1 MTIGERY
8 DRYVIRRLLGRG
20 SMGEVYLALD
30 TDFNREVAIKLV
42 YNGPDADDRDILEAE
57 RLGAELQKRL
67 AGVDPRVVI
76 VHQFGEMNGDL
87 LIEMEY
93 IEGEDLSAL
102 LGRGPLAPEHAA
114 HIATELCEMLENLQS
129 FNTVID
135 DKRFAGIVHGDLKP
149 KNIRIAAGGQI
160 KVLDFGIA
168 KALSHTRKHTV
179 NLFASAAY
187 CSPERLET
195 QNMNLQSDLWS
206 VGVLLYQMIAA
217 RLPFDDTSRERLERR
232 IRSYQPP
239 DPLPPD
245 CPEALTRI
253 AFKMLA
259 RDPARRYASA
269 AEARADLLRWRGG
282 QPVEAPPF
290 ESDATVR
297 TSAAPPEAAFQDS
310 TVRTAAP
317 LPPPPPAP
325 RRGLWHGHLPRPLL
339 GCLAVFLGI
348 LVLALVFAFMQYDVW
363 RKSESLKADLA
374 AEHVTDEEAWGRYQH
389 LQSRVHFPGLL
400 WPARTSLKKHLTAAA
415 EATLLEYRNSD
426 APQIYLKQWSRART
440 ALLRALDID
449 PDDRELRGE
458 LLVCEGQIDRILAGS
473 LKGEAR
479 QKRLNTAVGR
489 FREASGLLHHTPD
502 AELGL
507 ARVYT
512 YDLND
517 LEQAE
522 DALTKAAAKGHP
534 TGKRE
539 HAQLADGYR
548 RRADRIWRESR
559 AFQKLPD
566 REQEYLEKAR
576 QDYMKA
582 QELYQKTD
590 LFGDAGRNEMLAL
603 DGQHRVEQRLDQL
616 RALAP
621 APVVPQ

>member
-1 MTIGERY
+1 MTVGERY

-76 VHQFGEMNGDL
+76 VHQYGEMNGDL

-102 LGRGPLAPEHAA
+102 LARAPLSPEHAA

-149 KNIRIAAGGQI
+149 KNIRVATSGQI

-239 DPLPPD
+239 DPLPPE
-245 CPEALTRI
+245 CPEPLSHI

-259 RDPARRYASA
+259 RDPARRYPSA
-269 AEARADLLRWRGG
+269 AEARADLMRWRDG
-282 QPVEAPPF
+282 QPIAAPAF
-290 ESDATVR
+290 ESEATVR
-297 TSAAPPEAAFQDS
+297 TSATPPDADFQDS
-310 TVRTAAP
+310 TVRTVPP
-317 LPPPPPAP
+317 LPPLPPAP
-325 RRGLWHGHLPRPLL
+325 RRGLLHGPFPRPLM
-339 GCLAVFLGI
+339 GCFAVFLGVV
-348 LVLALVFAFMQYDVW
+348 VLGIIFAFMQLDVW
-363 RKSESLKADLA
+363 RKSESLKTDLA
-374 AEHVTDEEAWGRYQH
+374 TEHVSDEDAWGRYQN
-389 LQSRVHFPGLL
+389 LQSRIHFPGLL
-400 WPARTSLKKHLTAAA
+400 WPARTSLKKHLATAAD
-415 EATLLEYRNSD
+415 ATLLEYRNSD
-426 APQIYLKQWSRART
+426 APQIYLKQWTRART

-449 PDDRELRGE
+449 PDDRELRGK

-473 LKGEAR
+473 LKGDAR
-479 QKRLNTAVGR
+479 QKRLNTAVAR
-489 FREASGLLHHTPD
+489 FREGAGLLRNTPD

-507 ARVYT
+507 ARIYT

-522 DALTKAAAKGHP
+522 EALAKAADKGHP
-534 TGKRE
+534 AGKRE
-539 HAQLADGYR
+539 QAQLADGYR
-548 RRADRIWRESR
+548 RRGDRIWRESR
-559 AFQKLPD
+559 AFQKFPD
-566 REQEYLEKAR
+566 REQESLEKAR

-582 QELYQKTD
+582 QELYQKTE
-590 LFGDAGRNEMLAL
+590 LFGDAARNEMLAL

-616 RALAP
+616 RAPAAP
-621 APVVPQ
+621 AVPQ

>member
-1 MTIGERY
+1 MTVGERY
-8 DRYVIRRLLGRG
+8 DRYIIRRLLGRG

-30 TDFNREVAIKLV
+30 TDYNREVAIKRV
-42 YNGPDADDRDILEAE
+42 YDGPDADDREILEAE

-76 VHQFGEMNGDL
+76 VHQYGEIHGDL
-87 LIEMEY
+87 VIEMEY
-93 IEGEDLSAL
+93 IEGEDLSVL
-102 LGRGPLAPEHAA
+102 LARGPLDPSHGA
-114 HIATELCEMLENLQS
+114 HIAIELCEMLENLQS

-149 KNIRIAAGGQI
+149 KNIRIATNGQI

-206 VGVLLYQMIAA
+206 VGVLLYQMLAA

-239 DPLPPD
+239 DALPPE
-245 CPEALTRI
+245 CPEPLGRI
-253 AFKMLA
+253 AFKMLS
-259 RDPARRYASA
+259 RDPARRYPSA
-269 AEARADLLRWRGG
+269 AEARADLMRWRDG
-282 QPVEAPPF
+282 QVVAAPPF

-297 TSAAPPEAAFQDS
+297 TAAPAEDPDFQDR

-317 LPPPPPAP
+317 LPPPPPP
-325 RRGLWHGHLPRPLL
+325 QRHMWPNPVSRPLM
-339 GCLAVFLGI
+339 GCFVVLMGTVLLLVVFGL
-348 LVLALVFAFMQYDVW
+348 MQYNFW
-363 RKSESLKADLA
+363 QKSEGLKGDI
-374 AEHVTDEEAWGRYQH
+374 VTERVSDETAWGRYQA
-389 LQSRVHFPGLL
+389 LQSRTHIPGLL
-400 WPARTSLKKHLTAAA
+400 WPARSSLKKRLATAAD
-415 EATLLEYRNSD
+415 ATLLEYRNSD
-426 APQIYLKQWSRART
+426 APQIYLKQWTQART
-440 ALLRALDID
+440 ALVRALSID
-449 PDDRELRGE
+449 PDDKELRGK
-458 LLVCEGQIDRILAGS
+458 LLVCEGQIERILAGG
-473 LKGEAR
+473 LKGDAR
-479 QKRLNTAVGR
+479 QKRLNNAVSH
-489 FREASGLLHHTPD
+489 FREAAGLLRNTPD

-517 LEQAE
+517 IEGAE
-522 DALTKAAAKGHP
+522 EALDKAVDKGHP
-534 TGKRE
+534 NGKRE
-539 HAQLADGYR
+539 RAQLADGYR

-576 QDYMKA
+576 QDYVKA
-582 QELYQKTD
+582 EELYQKAD
-590 LFGDAGRNEMLAL
+590 LFGDAARNEMLAL
-603 DGQHRVEQRLDQL
+603 EGQHRVEQRLDEL
-616 RALAP
+616 HALLP
-621 APVVPQ
+621 PEVTP

>member
-1 MTIGERY
+1 MTAGERY
-8 DRYVIRRLLGRG
+8 DCYIIRRLLGRG

-30 TDFNREVAIKLV
+30 TDYNREVAIKLV

-76 VHQFGEMNGDL
+76 VHQYGEINGDL

-93 IEGEDLSAL
+93 IEGEDLSVL
-102 LGRGPLAPEHAA
+102 LGRGALEPGHAA
-114 HIATELCEMLENLQS
+114 HIAIELCEMLENLQS

-149 KNIRIAAGGQI
+149 KNIRIATNGHI

-206 VGVLLYQMIAA
+206 VGVLLYQMLAA

-239 DPLPPD
+239 DPLAPE
-245 CPEALTRI
+245 CPEPLSRVV
-253 AFKMLA
+253 FKMLA
-259 RDPARRYASA
+259 RDPERRYPSA
-269 AEARADLLRWRGG
+269 AEARADLMRWRDG
-282 QPVEAPPF
+282 QPVAAPPF

-297 TSAAPPEAAFQDS
+297 TTPPAEAPGIQDR
-310 TVRTAAP
+310 TVRTVPP
-317 LPPPPPAP
+317 LPPPRPKS
-325 RRGLWHGHLPRPLL
+325 WVPRPLM
-339 GCLAVFLGI
+339 GCFMSVIGGMLLLLIFG
-348 LVLALVFAFMQYDVW
+348 FMQYDFW
-363 RKSESLKADLA
+363 RKSENLKTDLA
-374 AEHVTDEEAWGRYQH
+374 TEHVSDEDAWTRYQA
-389 LQSRVHFPGLL
+389 LQARTHIPGLL
-400 WPARTSLKKHLTAAA
+400 WPARSSLKKHLGAAA
-415 EATLLEYRNSD
+415 DATLLEYRNSD
-426 APQIYLKQWSRART
+426 APQIYLKQWVQART
-440 ALLRALDID
+440 ALIRALSID
-449 PDDRELRGE
+449 PDDKDLRGK
-458 LLVCEGQIDRILAGS
+458 LLVCEGQIDRILAAG
-473 LKGEAR
+473 LKGDAR
-479 QKRLNTAVGR
+479 QRRLNSAVER
-489 FREASGLLHHTPD
+489 FREAAALLRNSPD

-517 LEQAE
+517 IERAE
-522 DALTKAAAKGHP
+522 AALDKAADKGHP
-534 TGKRE
+534 NGKRE
-539 HAQLADGYR
+539 SAQLADGYR
-548 RRADRIWRESR
+548 RRADRVWRESR
-559 AFQKLPD
+559 AFQRLPD

-576 QDYMKA
+576 QDYMRA

-603 DGQHRVEQRLDQL
+603 EGQHRVEQRLDQL
-616 RALAP
+616 RAP
-621 APVVPQ
+621 APVVAPQ